1 MFIDFTK
8 SMNIAEFGA
17 ENSNTDKMRNC
28 LPQKFAIPEQKK
40 SHWNLYSNHNRQN
53 SLQWLKSSNFS

>member
-1 MFIDFTK
+1 MFLDFTK
-8 SMNIAEFGA
+8 SMNIAEFGV

-40 SHWNLYSNHNRQN
+40 RVIGIYTVIITGKIHYNG
-53 SLQWLKSSNFS
+53 